1 MSMKMRLRGTPFA
14 IAMLA
19 APVPLF
25 GQVAQPAENPGR
37 WISNADYPKS
47 SLRALEEG
55 QVEFRITVD
64 RSGAPANCL
73 VTASS
78 GSASLDKKT
87 CNVMM
92 DRARFAPPVD
102 ENDAPAIG
110 YYASAVAWILPFPHD
125 IDFSK
130 NYVGLIGEDKRRKTG
145 NLVTVRAVMPG
156 PGQTAGIQKSDVITH
171 VNDQPVSQFAD
182 FAKLVGAIPAGS
194 TYTISIER
202 NGAPLRLT
210 VEAQSFPPEGTKE
223 RFIVK
228 QLMWHAYSGD

>member
-1 MSMKMRLRGTPFA
+1 MSMKVRLRGAPFA

-25 GQVAQPAENPGR
+25 GQVAQPVEDPGR
-37 WISNADYPKS
+37 WISNSDYPVS

-55 QVEFRITVD
+55 RVEFRITVG
-64 RSGAPANCL
+64 RSGAPTNCL
-73 VTASS
+73 ITASS

-92 DRARFAPPVD
+92 DRAKFAPPVD
-102 ENDAPAIG
+102 ENNAPAIG
-110 YYASAVAWILPFPHD
+110 YYSAAVAWILPFPHE

-130 NYVGLIGEDKRRKTG
+130 NYVGLIGEDKRRKMG

-156 PGQTAGIQKSDVITH
+156 PGQNAGIQKGDVITH
-171 VNDQPVSQFAD
+171 VNDQPVSQFVD
-182 FAKLVGAIPAGS
+182 FAKLVGTIPAGS

-210 VEAQSFPPEGTKE
+210 VGAQPFPPEGTKDHL
-223 RFIVK
+223 IIK
-228 QLMWHAYSGD
+228 QLMWYAYFGD